1 MIKINSRHRSQN
13 LDLDLIES
21 EKRTHKVKKLPHDS
35 RRDELYVHKNPTPED
50 ENHFSTGDL
59 AGYDSNGDLWVVKT
73 EGWEYHD
80 IDGNQ
85 NEGEVYL
92 HYAQEALDLEVAGY
106 LDPEHHFHG
115 DNFVTGNDLYTV
127 ASRNLEDI
135 DRKLD
140 GRDIQLV

>member
-1 MIKINSRHRSQN
+1 MSVIS
-13 LDLDLIES
+13 LDIIET
-21 EKRTHKVKKLPHDS
+21 EERTADVSLLPGFS
-35 RRDELYVHKNPTPED
+35 KRDEIYVHKNPAPED
-50 ENHFSTGDL
+50 DNNFSTGDL

-92 HYAQEALDLEVAGY
+92 HYAEEALDLEVAGY

-127 ASRNLEDI
+127 ANHNLEEVE
-135 DRKLD
+135 RKLD
-140 GRDIQLV
+140 GMKVQLVG